1 MKEYKAGTYI
11 LHKGYKP
18 FNPSFI
24 NDDVD
29 WNLDELAPLLQDAG
43 LWLGKLNTYADL
55 IPNIEFFIKMYATKE
70 ATNSNRI
77 EGTRTTFED
86 AITPIEQIKP
96 ELRDDW
102 HEVQNYIQAINYS
115 IDRLQELP
123 ISMRLI
129 KEAHKI
135 LLQGV
140 RGEHKTPGEIRKTQN
155 WIGGSSL
162 KDAFFIPPEPNML
175 PDLLTDI
182 EKFLHN
188 ENLQVPEIIKAGIV
202 HYQFETI
209 HPFLDGNGRTGRLLI
224 ILYLI
229 SAGLLNK
236 PVLYISDFF
245 ERNRMSYYDSLS
257 MVKQT
262 DNITQWLKFFLTG
275 IIETSKNSIK
285 TFDEIIKLKKEVENK
300 LNKIGK
306 KATNGQRLLELL
318 YSQQKVNS
326 KLVSEELEVTPA
338 TANGILKTFV
348 EIGILEEKTGYN
360 RNRFYVFEDYIRIF
374 R

>member
-1 MKEYKAGTYI
+1 MKEYKSGTYI

-18 FNPSFI
+18 FVPSFI
-24 NDDVD
+24 NDDID
-29 WNLDELAPLLQDAG
+29 WKLDELAPLLQDAS
-43 LWLGKLNTYADL
+43 LWLGKLNSYADL

-77 EGTRTTFED
+77 EGTRTTFDD
-86 AITPIEQIKP
+86 AISPIEQIKP
-96 ELRDDW
+96 EFRDDW

-115 IDRLQELP
+115 IERLNELP

-162 KDAFFIPPEPNML
+162 QDAFFIPPEPNML

-188 ENLQVPEIIKAGIV
+188 ENLQVPEIIRAGIV

-229 SAGLLNK
+229 STGLLNK

-262 DNITQWLKFFLTG
+262 NNITQWLKFFLSG
-275 IIETSKNSIK
+275 VIETSKNSIK
-285 TFDEIIKLKKEVENK
+285 TFEEIIKLKKEVESK
-300 LNKIGK
+300 LENIGK
-306 KATNGQRLLELL
+306 KATNGQKLLELL
-318 YSQQKVNS
+318 YSNPKVNS
-326 KLVSEELEVTPA
+326 KIVCENLGITPA
-338 TANGILKTFV
+338 TANGLLKAFV
-348 EIGILEEKTGYN
+348 EIGILEEKTGFN
-360 RNRFYVFEDYIRIF
+360 RNRYYVFEDYIKIF